1 MENPES
7 LEEGLIAKSSLAQP
21 NPVIVTNEVGER
33 SGFPESDNSSAA
45 TPVVVLST
53 LVAICGSFDYG
64 CSTSES
70 LEEGL
75 IPNPP
80 LLKPRPMITNE
91 IGNGSGMYE
100 SDPSTTPAVVFSTL
114 VAICGSFTYGCA
126 VGYSS
131 PAESG
136 MRADLGLSVT
146 EYSVFGSVLTFG
158 GIIGSLVNGKIADL
172 TGRRGAMWLS
182 ELFCIVGWLAIAFSK
197 DAWSL
202 YLGRCSIGI
211 GLALIAYV
219 IPIYIAEITPKNIQ
233 GAFTATSQFLIMS
246 GMSVMYLVGTVVS
259 WRALALIAAVPCLL
273 QVVGLFFI
281 PESPRWLDYTQ
292 TFEKDSKAGIFDL
305 FQQRYAYSLSVGVG
319 LMVMQPFV
327 GSAAIAYYASYIF
340 AAADLSTDIGSISMA
355 IIQLPAMGASVLLT
369 DRFGRRPLLLA
380 STIGMGLSLT
390 IIALAFGLQDTH
402 LWNEATPVL
411 VYVGIMG
418 FSIAFA
424 LGMAGLPSVIMAEI
438 FSINIKG
445 SAGSLEHFLFSGSFA
460 LPLSCS
466 LHFWCRRPR
475 DEHPKKFK
483 YQLQRFQHSLFIR
496 HGRITKCHN
505 VRDISYKHQRLS
517 RKPGDFTPQLQ
528 QLDRTFSIFW
538 VICAA
543 AVAFVAFL
551 VPETKGRTLEEIQ
564 ISITKL

>member
-21 NPVIVTNEVGER
+21 NPIKITNEVGER
-33 SGFPESDNSSAA
+33 SGLPESDNSSA

-53 LVAICGSFDYG
+53 LVAICGSFAHG
-64 CSTSES
+64 CSLSNASFFPLPLFRSRKIMMETSES

-80 LLKPRPMITNE
+80 LLEPTPMITNE
-91 IGNGSGMYE
+91 IGNGGGMSE
-100 SDPSTTPAVVFSTL
+100 SDFSTTPAVVFSTL

-131 PAESG
+131 AAESG

-158 GIIGSLVNGKIADL
+158 GIIGSLVNGKIADV
-172 TGRRGAMWLS
+172 TGRRG
-182 ELFCIVGWLAIAFSK
+182 

-202 YLGRCSIGI
+202 YLGRFSLGI
-211 GLALIAYV
+211 GLAIIAYV
-219 IPIYIAEITPKNIQ
+219 VPIYVAEITPKNIR
-233 GAFTATSQFLIMS
+233 GAFTATNQFLNAS
-246 GMSVMYLVGTVVS
+246 GLSVMYLVGIVVS

-281 PESPRWLDYTQ
+281 PESPRWLAKIGKEKELEATLQCLRGKTADISMESTDIRDYTQ

-305 FQQRYAYSLSVGVG
+305 FQQKYAYSLSVGVG
-319 LMVMQPFV
+319 LMVLQPLA

-340 AAADLSTDIGSISMA
+340 AAADLLTNIGSISMA
-355 IIQLPAMGASVLLT
+355 IIQ
-369 DRFGRRPLLLA
+369 A
-380 STIGMGLSLT
+380 STIGMGLGLT

-411 VYVGIMG
+411 VYIGIMG
-418 FSIAFA
+418 FSIAYS
-424 LGMAGLPSVIMAEI
+424 LGMAGLPSVIMSEI
-438 FSINIKG
+438 FPINIKG
-445 SAGSLEHFLFSGSFA
+445 SAGSLVILLHNCSNWIVTYTFHFMME
-460 LPLSCS
+460 
-466 LHFWCRRPR
+466 W
-475 DEHPKKFK
+475 
-483 YQLQRFQHSLFIR
+483 
-496 HGRITKCHN
+496 
-505 VRDISYKHQRLS
+505 S
-517 RKPGDFTPQLQ
+517 RTG
-528 QLDRTFSIFW
+528 TFSIFW

-543 AVAFVAFL
+543 AVAFAAFL

>member
-21 NPVIVTNEVGER
+21 NPIKITNEVGER
-33 SGFPESDNSSAA
+33 SGLPGSDNSSA

-53 LVAICGSFDYG
+53 LVAICGSFAHG
-64 CSTSES
+64 CS
-70 LEEGL
+70 
-75 IPNPP
+75 
-80 LLKPRPMITNE
+80 
-91 IGNGSGMYE
+91 
-100 SDPSTTPAVVFSTL
+100 
-114 VAICGSFTYGCA
+114 

-146 EYSVFGSVLTFG
+146 QYSVFGSVLTFG
-158 GIIGSLVNGKIADL
+158 GIIGSLVNGKIADV

-202 YLGRCSIGI
+202 YLGRFSLGI
-211 GLALIAYV
+211 GLAIIAYV
-219 IPIYIAEITPKNIQ
+219 VPIYVAEITPKNIR
-233 GAFTATSQFLIMS
+233 GAFTATNQFLIAS
-246 GMSVMYLVGTVVS
+246 GLSVMYLVGTVVS

-281 PESPRWLDYTQ
+281 PESPRWLAKIGKEKELEATLQCLRGKTADISMESADIIDYTQ

-305 FQQRYAYSLSVGVG
+305 FQQKYAYSLSVGVG
-319 LMVMQPFV
+319 LMVLQPLA

-340 AAADLSTDIGSISMA
+340 AAADLLTNIGSISMA
-355 IIQLPAMGASVLLT
+355 IIQFPAIGVSILLT

-411 VYVGIMG
+411 VYIGIMG
-418 FSIAFA
+418 FSIAYS
-424 LGMAGLPSVIMAEI
+424 LGMAGLPSVIMSEI
-438 FSINIKG
+438 FPINIKG
-445 SAGSLEHFLFSGSFA
+445 SVGSLVIQLHNCSSWIVTYTFLSMMEWSTTG
-460 LPLSCS
+460 
-466 LHFWCRRPR
+466 
-475 DEHPKKFK
+475 
-483 YQLQRFQHSLFIR
+483 
-496 HGRITKCHN
+496 
-505 VRDISYKHQRLS
+505 
-517 RKPGDFTPQLQ
+517 
-528 QLDRTFSIFW
+528 TFSIFW

-543 AVAFVAFL
+543 AVLFVVFL
-551 VPETKGRTLEEIQ
+551 VPETKGQTLEEIQ
-564 ISITKL
+564 ISIIKSSQ

>member
-64 CSTSES
+64 CS
-70 LEEGL
+70 
-75 IPNPP
+75 
-80 LLKPRPMITNE
+80 
-91 IGNGSGMYE
+91 
-100 SDPSTTPAVVFSTL
+100 
-114 VAICGSFTYGCA
+114 

-418 FSIAFA
+418 FSIAYS
-424 LGMAGLPSVIMAEI
+424 LGMAGLPSVIMSEI
-438 FSINIKG
+438 FPINIKG
-445 SAGSLEHFLFSGSFA
+445 SAGSLVILLHNCSNWIEHFLFSGSFA
-460 LPLSCS
+460 PQPLHS

-475 DEHPKKFK
+475 DEHSKKFK
-483 YQLQRFQHSLFIR
+483 YQLQ
-496 HGRITKCHN
+496 
-505 VRDISYKHQRLS
+505 SYNKVYYGTPHLS
-517 RKPGDFTPQLQ
+517 KPCVYGL
-528 QLDRTFSIFW
+528 
-538 VICAA
+538 
-543 AVAFVAFL
+543 
-551 VPETKGRTLEEIQ
+551 
-564 ISITKL
+564 

>member
-21 NPVIVTNEVGER
+21 NPIKITNEVGER
-33 SGFPESDNSSAA
+33 SGLPGSDNSSA

-53 LVAICGSFDYG
+53 LVAICGSFAHG
-64 CSTSES
+64 CSLSNASFFPLPLFRSRKIMMETSES

-75 IPNPP
+75 ILNPP
-80 LLKPRPMITNE
+80 LLEPTPMITNE
-91 IGNGSGMYE
+91 IGNGSGMSE
-100 SDPSTTPAVVFSTL
+100 SDFSTTPAVVFSTL

-146 EYSVFGSVLTFG
+146 QYSVFGSVLTFG
-158 GIIGSLVNGKIADL
+158 GIIGSLVNGKIADV
-172 TGRRGAMWLS
+172 TGRRG
-182 ELFCIVGWLAIAFSK
+182 

-202 YLGRCSIGI
+202 YLGRFSLGI
-211 GLALIAYV
+211 GLAIIAYV
-219 IPIYIAEITPKNIQ
+219 VPIYVAEITPKNIR
-233 GAFTATSQFLIMS
+233 GAFTATNQFLIAS
-246 GMSVMYLVGTVVS
+246 GLSVMYLVGTVVS

-281 PESPRWLDYTQ
+281 PESPRWLAKIGKEKELEATLQCLRGKTADISMESADIIDYTQ

-305 FQQRYAYSLSVGVG
+305 FQQKYAYSLSVGVG
-319 LMVMQPFV
+319 LMVLQPLA

-340 AAADLSTDIGSISMA
+340 AAADLLTNIGSISMA
-355 IIQLPAMGASVLLT
+355 IIQ
-369 DRFGRRPLLLA
+369 A

-411 VYVGIMG
+411 VYIGIMVIV
-418 FSIAFA
+418 SIYCE
-424 LGMAGLPSVIMAEI
+424 LTE
-438 FSINIKG
+438 SINMP
-445 SAGSLEHFLFSGSFA
+445 LNFHFS
-460 LPLSCS
+460 
-466 LHFWCRRPR
+466 
-475 DEHPKKFK
+475 
-483 YQLQRFQHSLFIR
+483 
-496 HGRITKCHN
+496 
-505 VRDISYKHQRLS
+505 DISYKHQRFS

-528 QLDRTFSIFW
+528 QFDSYIHFPFHDGMEQNRHLKPPTIYARTIFHFTILFILLSNYKSVLAAVAGTFSIFW

-543 AVAFVAFL
+543 AVAFAAFL

>member
-197 DAWSL
+197 
-202 YLGRCSIGI
+202 
-211 GLALIAYV
+211 

-340 AAADLSTDIGSISMA
+340 AAAELLNIQENDSMNRLFVTDLSTDIGSISMA

-369 DRFGRRPLLLA
+369 DRFGRRPLLL
-380 STIGMGLSLT
+380 
-390 IIALAFGLQDTH
+390 DTH

>member
-1 MENPES
+1 ME
-7 LEEGLIAKSSLAQP
+7 
-21 NPVIVTNEVGER
+21 
-33 SGFPESDNSSAA
+33 
-45 TPVVVLST
+45 
-53 LVAICGSFDYG
+53 
-64 CSTSES
+64 TSES

-80 LLKPRPMITNE
+80 LLERPMITNE

-114 VAICGSFTYGCA
+114 VAICSSFTYGCA

-158 GIIGSLVNGKIADL
+158 GIIGSLVNGKIADP

-197 DAWSL
+197 
-202 YLGRCSIGI
+202 
-211 GLALIAYV
+211 
-219 IPIYIAEITPKNIQ
+219 IPIYIAEITPKNIR
-233 GAFTATSQFLIMS
+233 GAFTATSQFLIVS
-246 GMSVMYLVGTVVS
+246 GMSVMYLVGTIVS

-281 PESPRWLDYTQ
+281 PESPRWLAKIGKEKELETTLQCLRGKTADISMESADIRDCTQ

-305 FQQRYAYSLSVGVG
+305 FQRRYAYSLSVGVG

-327 GSAAIAYYASYIF
+327 GSAAIAYYASYII
-340 AAADLSTDIGSISMA
+340 AAAELLNIQEYDSMNLLFVTDLSTDIGSISMA
-355 IIQLPAMGASVLLT
+355 IIQVIDHQSNLPAIGASVLLT
-369 DRFGRRPLLLA
+369 DRFGRRPLLL
-380 STIGMGLSLT
+380 
-390 IIALAFGLQDTH
+390 DTH

-438 FSINIKG
+438 FPINIKG
-445 SAGSLEHFLFSGSFA
+445 SAGSLVILLHNCSNWIVTYTFHFTME
-460 LPLSCS
+460 
-466 LHFWCRRPR
+466 W
-475 DEHPKKFK
+475 
-483 YQLQRFQHSLFIR
+483 
-496 HGRITKCHN
+496 
-505 VRDISYKHQRLS
+505 S
-517 RKPGDFTPQLQ
+517 RTGT
-528 QLDRTFSIFW
+528 
-538 VICAA
+538 
-543 AVAFVAFL
+543 
-551 VPETKGRTLEEIQ
+551 
-564 ISITKL
+564 

>member
-21 NPVIVTNEVGER
+21 NPIKITNEVGER
-33 SGFPESDNSSAA
+33 SGLPGSDNSSA

-53 LVAICGSFDYG
+53 LVAICGSFAHG
-64 CSTSES
+64 CS
-70 LEEGL
+70 
-75 IPNPP
+75 
-80 LLKPRPMITNE
+80 
-91 IGNGSGMYE
+91 
-100 SDPSTTPAVVFSTL
+100 
-114 VAICGSFTYGCA
+114 
-126 VGYSS
+126 
-131 PAESG
+131 
-136 MRADLGLSVT
+136 
-146 EYSVFGSVLTFG
+146 YSVFGSVLTFG
-158 GIIGSLVNGKIADL
+158 GIIGSLVNGKIADV

-202 YLGRCSIGI
+202 YLGRFSLGI
-211 GLALIAYV
+211 GLAIIAYV
-219 IPIYIAEITPKNIQ
+219 VPIYVAEITPKNIR
-233 GAFTATSQFLIMS
+233 GAFTATNQFLIAS
-246 GMSVMYLVGTVVS
+246 GLSVMYLVGTVVS

-281 PESPRWLDYTQ
+281 PESPRWLAKIGKEKELEATLQSLRGKTADISMESADIRDYTQ

-305 FQQRYAYSLSVGVG
+305 FQQKYAYSLSVGVG
-319 LMVMQPFV
+319 LMVLQPLA

-340 AAADLSTDIGSISMA
+340 AAADLLTNIGSISMA
-355 IIQLPAMGASVLLT
+355 IIQLPAIGVSILLT

-411 VYVGIMG
+411 VYIGIMG
-418 FSIAFA
+418 FSIAYS
-424 LGMAGLPSVIMAEI
+424 LGMAGLPSVIMSEI
-438 FSINIKG
+438 FPINIKG
-445 SAGSLEHFLFSGSFA
+445 
-460 LPLSCS
+460 
-466 LHFWCRRPR
+466 
-475 DEHPKKFK
+475 
-483 YQLQRFQHSLFIR
+483 
-496 HGRITKCHN
+496 
-505 VRDISYKHQRLS
+505 
-517 RKPGDFTPQLQ
+517 
-528 QLDRTFSIFW
+528 TFSIFW

-543 AVAFVAFL
+543 AVAFAAFL

>member
-21 NPVIVTNEVGER
+21 NPIKITNEVGER
-33 SGFPESDNSSAA
+33 SGLPGSDNSSA

-53 LVAICGSFDYG
+53 LVAICGSFAHG
-64 CSTSES
+64 CSLSNASFFPLPLFRSRKIMMETSES

-75 IPNPP
+75 ILNPP
-80 LLKPRPMITNE
+80 LLEPTPMITNE
-91 IGNGSGMYE
+91 IGNGSGMSE
-100 SDPSTTPAVVFSTL
+100 SDFSTTPAVVFSTL

-146 EYSVFGSVLTFG
+146 QYSVFGSVLTFG
-158 GIIGSLVNGKIADL
+158 GIIGSLVNGKIADV
-172 TGRRGAMWLS
+172 TGRRG
-182 ELFCIVGWLAIAFSK
+182 

-202 YLGRCSIGI
+202 YLGRFSLGI
-211 GLALIAYV
+211 GLAIIAYV
-219 IPIYIAEITPKNIQ
+219 VPIYVAEITPKNIR
-233 GAFTATSQFLIMS
+233 GAFTATNQFLIAS
-246 GMSVMYLVGTVVS
+246 GLSVMYLVGTVVS

-281 PESPRWLDYTQ
+281 PESPRWLAKIGKEKELEATLQCLRGKTADISMESADIIDYTQ

-305 FQQRYAYSLSVGVG
+305 FQQKYAYSLSVGVG
-319 LMVMQPFV
+319 LMVLQPLA

-340 AAADLSTDIGSISMA
+340 AAADLLTNIGSISMA
-355 IIQLPAMGASVLLT
+355 IIQ
-369 DRFGRRPLLLA
+369 A

-411 VYVGIMG
+411 VYIGIM
-418 FSIAFA
+418 
-424 LGMAGLPSVIMAEI
+424 E
-438 FSINIKG
+438 SINMP
-445 SAGSLEHFLFSGSFA
+445 LNFHFS
-460 LPLSCS
+460 
-466 LHFWCRRPR
+466 
-475 DEHPKKFK
+475 
-483 YQLQRFQHSLFIR
+483 
-496 HGRITKCHN
+496 
-505 VRDISYKHQRLS
+505 DISYKHQRFS

-528 QLDRTFSIFW
+528 QFDSYIHFPFHDGMEQNRHLKPPTIYARTIFHFTILFILLSNYKSVLAAVAGTFSIFW

-543 AVAFVAFL
+543 AVAFAAFL

>member
-21 NPVIVTNEVGER
+21 NPIKITNEVGER
-33 SGFPESDNSSAA
+33 SGLPGSDNSSA

-53 LVAICGSFDYG
+53 LVAICGSFAHG
-64 CSTSES
+64 CSLSNASFFPLPLFRSRKIMMETSES

-75 IPNPP
+75 ILNPP
-80 LLKPRPMITNE
+80 LLEPTPMITNE
-91 IGNGSGMYE
+91 IGNGSGMSE
-100 SDPSTTPAVVFSTL
+100 SDFSTTPAVVFSTL

-146 EYSVFGSVLTFG
+146 QYSVFGSVLTFG
-158 GIIGSLVNGKIADL
+158 GIIGSLVNGKIADV
-172 TGRRGAMWLS
+172 TGRRG
-182 ELFCIVGWLAIAFSK
+182 

-202 YLGRCSIGI
+202 YLGRFSLGI
-211 GLALIAYV
+211 GLAIIAYV
-219 IPIYIAEITPKNIQ
+219 VPIYVAEITPKNIR
-233 GAFTATSQFLIMS
+233 GAFTATNQFLIAS
-246 GMSVMYLVGTVVS
+246 GLSVMYLVGTVVS

-281 PESPRWLDYTQ
+281 PESPRWLAKIGKEKELEATLQCLRGKTADISMESADIIDYTQ

-305 FQQRYAYSLSVGVG
+305 FQQKYAYSLSVGVG
-319 LMVMQPFV
+319 LMVLQPLA

-340 AAADLSTDIGSISMA
+340 AAADLLTNIGSISMA
-355 IIQLPAMGASVLLT
+355 IIQFPAIGVSILLT

-411 VYVGIMG
+411 VYIGIM
-418 FSIAFA
+418 
-424 LGMAGLPSVIMAEI
+424 E
-438 FSINIKG
+438 SINMP
-445 SAGSLEHFLFSGSFA
+445 LNFHFS
-460 LPLSCS
+460 
-466 LHFWCRRPR
+466 
-475 DEHPKKFK
+475 
-483 YQLQRFQHSLFIR
+483 
-496 HGRITKCHN
+496 
-505 VRDISYKHQRLS
+505 DISYKHQRFS

-528 QLDRTFSIFW
+528 QFDSYIHFPFHDGMEQNRHLKPPTIYARTIFHFTILFILLSNYKSVLAAVAGTFSIFW

-543 AVAFVAFL
+543 AVAFAAFL

>member
-1 MENPES
+1 MME
-7 LEEGLIAKSSLAQP
+7 
-21 NPVIVTNEVGER
+21 
-33 SGFPESDNSSAA
+33 
-45 TPVVVLST
+45 
-53 LVAICGSFDYG
+53 
-64 CSTSES
+64 TSES

-80 LLKPRPMITNE
+80 LLEPTPMITNE
-91 IGNGSGMYE
+91 IGNGGGMSE
-100 SDPSTTPAVVFSTL
+100 SDFSTTPAVVFSTL

-146 EYSVFGSVLTFG
+146 QYSVFGSVLTFG
-158 GIIGSLVNGKIADL
+158 GIIGSLVNGKIADV

-197 DAWSL
+197 DVWSL
-202 YLGRCSIGI
+202 YLGRFSLGI
-211 GLALIAYV
+211 GLAIIAYV
-219 IPIYIAEITPKNIQ
+219 IPVYVAEITPKNIR
-233 GAFTATSQFLIMS
+233 GAFTATNQFLIMS
-246 GMSVMYLVGTVVS
+246 GMSVMYLVGTIVS

-281 PESPRWLDYTQ
+281 PESPRWLAKIGKEKELEATLQSLRGKTADISMESADIRDYTQ

-305 FQQRYAYSLSVGVG
+305 FQQKYAYSLSVGVG
-319 LMVMQPFV
+319 LMALQPLA

-340 AAADLSTDIGSISMA
+340 AAADLLTNIGSISMA
-355 IIQLPAMGASVLLT
+355 IIQLPAIGVSILLT

-380 STIGMGLSLT
+380 STIGMGSSLT

-402 LWNEATPVL
+402 LWNDATPVL
-411 VYVGIMG
+411 VYIGIMG
-418 FSIAFA
+418 FSIAYS
-424 LGMAGLPSVIMAEI
+424 LGMAGLPSVIMSEI
-438 FSINIKG
+438 FPINIKG
-445 SAGSLEHFLFSGSFA
+445 SAGSLVILLHNCSNWIVTYTFHFMME
-460 LPLSCS
+460 
-466 LHFWCRRPR
+466 W
-475 DEHPKKFK
+475 
-483 YQLQRFQHSLFIR
+483 
-496 HGRITKCHN
+496 
-505 VRDISYKHQRLS
+505 S
-517 RKPGDFTPQLQ
+517 RTG
-528 QLDRTFSIFW
+528 TFSIFW

-564 ISITKL
+564 ISITKRLLK

>member
-7 LEEGLIAKSSLAQP
+7 LEEGLIAKSSLAQS

-53 LVAICGSFDYG
+53 LVAICGSFAYG
-64 CSTSES
+64 CS
-70 LEEGL
+70 
-75 IPNPP
+75 
-80 LLKPRPMITNE
+80 
-91 IGNGSGMYE
+91 
-100 SDPSTTPAVVFSTL
+100 
-114 VAICGSFTYGCA
+114 

-158 GIIGSLVNGKIADL
+158 GIIGSLVNGKIADP

-197 DAWSL
+197 A
-202 YLGRCSIGI
+202 CHSICI
-211 GLALIAYV
+211 IV
-219 IPIYIAEITPKNIQ
+219 PRQIPIYIAEITPKNIR
-233 GAFTATSQFLIMS
+233 GAFTATSQFLIVS
-246 GMSVMYLVGTVVS
+246 GMSVMYLVGTIVS

-281 PESPRWLDYTQ
+281 PESPRWLAKIGKEKELETTLQCLRGKTADISMESADIRDCTQ

-305 FQQRYAYSLSVGVG
+305 FQRRYAYSLSVGVG

-327 GSAAIAYYASYIF
+327 GSAAIAYYASYII

-355 IIQLPAMGASVLLT
+355 IIQLPAIGASVLLT

-380 STIGMGLSLT
+380 STIWMGLSLT

-438 FSINIKG
+438 FPINIKG
-445 SAGSLEHFLFSGSFA
+445 SAGSLVILLHNCSNWIVTYTFHFTME
-460 LPLSCS
+460 
-466 LHFWCRRPR
+466 W
-475 DEHPKKFK
+475 
-483 YQLQRFQHSLFIR
+483 
-496 HGRITKCHN
+496 
-505 VRDISYKHQRLS
+505 S
-517 RKPGDFTPQLQ
+517 RTG
-528 QLDRTFSIFW
+528 TFSIFW

-543 AVAFVAFL
+543 GVAFVTFL
-551 VPETKGRTLEEIQ
+551 VPATKGRTLEEIQ
-564 ISITKL
+564 ASITKLSGR

>member
-64 CSTSES
+64 CS
-70 LEEGL
+70 
-75 IPNPP
+75 
-80 LLKPRPMITNE
+80 
-91 IGNGSGMYE
+91 
-100 SDPSTTPAVVFSTL
+100 
-114 VAICGSFTYGCA
+114 

-340 AAADLSTDIGSISMA
+340 AAAELLNIQENDSMNRLFVTDLSTDIGSISMA

>member
-1 MENPES
+1 MAVLIIME
-7 LEEGLIAKSSLAQP
+7 
-21 NPVIVTNEVGER
+21 
-33 SGFPESDNSSAA
+33 
-45 TPVVVLST
+45 
-53 LVAICGSFDYG
+53 
-64 CSTSES
+64 TSES

-80 LLKPRPMITNE
+80 LLERPMITNE

-114 VAICGSFTYGCA
+114 VAICSSFTYGCA

-158 GIIGSLVNGKIADL
+158 GIIGSLVNGKIADP

-219 IPIYIAEITPKNIQ
+219 IPIYIAEITPKNIR
-233 GAFTATSQFLIMS
+233 GAFTATSQFLIVS
-246 GMSVMYLVGTVVS
+246 GMSVMYLVGTIVS

-281 PESPRWLDYTQ
+281 PESPRWLAKIGKEKELETTLQCLRGKTADISMESADIRDCTQ

-305 FQQRYAYSLSVGVG
+305 FQRRYAYSLSVGVG

-327 GSAAIAYYASYIF
+327 GSAAIAYYASYII

-355 IIQLPAMGASVLLT
+355 IIQLPAIGASVLLT

-380 STIGMGLSLT
+380 STIWMGLSLT

-438 FSINIKG
+438 FPINIKG
-445 SAGSLEHFLFSGSFA
+445 SAGSLVILLHNCSNWIVTYTFHFTME
-460 LPLSCS
+460 
-466 LHFWCRRPR
+466 W
-475 DEHPKKFK
+475 
-483 YQLQRFQHSLFIR
+483 
-496 HGRITKCHN
+496 
-505 VRDISYKHQRLS
+505 S
-517 RKPGDFTPQLQ
+517 RTG
-528 QLDRTFSIFW
+528 TFSIFW

-543 AVAFVAFL
+543 AVLFVAFL
-551 VPETKGRTLEEIQ
+551 VPETKGRHSKKFKYQLQ
-564 ISITKL
+564 SINKFYNRTPHLSKTMHI

>member
-21 NPVIVTNEVGER
+21 NPIKITNEVGER
-33 SGFPESDNSSAA
+33 SGLPGSDNSSA

-53 LVAICGSFDYG
+53 LVAICGSFAHG
-64 CSTSES
+64 CSLSNASFFPLPLFRSRKIMMETSES

-75 IPNPP
+75 ILNPP
-80 LLKPRPMITNE
+80 LLEPTPMITNE
-91 IGNGSGMYE
+91 IGNGSGMSE
-100 SDPSTTPAVVFSTL
+100 SDFSTTPAVVFSTL

-146 EYSVFGSVLTFG
+146 QYSVFGSVLTFG
-158 GIIGSLVNGKIADL
+158 GIIGSLVNGKIADV

-202 YLGRCSIGI
+202 YLGRFSLGI
-211 GLALIAYV
+211 GLAIIAYV
-219 IPIYIAEITPKNIQ
+219 VPIYVAEITPKNIR
-233 GAFTATSQFLIMS
+233 GAFTATNQFLIAS
-246 GMSVMYLVGTVVS
+246 GLSVMYLVGTVVS

-281 PESPRWLDYTQ
+281 PESPRWLAKIGKEKELEATLQCLRGKTADISMESADIIDYTQ

-305 FQQRYAYSLSVGVG
+305 FQQKYAYSLSVGVG
-319 LMVMQPFV
+319 LMVLQPLA

-340 AAADLSTDIGSISMA
+340 AAADLLTNIGSISMA
-355 IIQLPAMGASVLLT
+355 IIQ
-369 DRFGRRPLLLA
+369 A

-411 VYVGIMG
+411 VYIGIM
-418 FSIAFA
+418 
-424 LGMAGLPSVIMAEI
+424 E
-438 FSINIKG
+438 SINMP
-445 SAGSLEHFLFSGSFA
+445 LNFHFS
-460 LPLSCS
+460 
-466 LHFWCRRPR
+466 
-475 DEHPKKFK
+475 
-483 YQLQRFQHSLFIR
+483 
-496 HGRITKCHN
+496 
-505 VRDISYKHQRLS
+505 DISYKHQRFS

-528 QLDRTFSIFW
+528 QFDSYIHFPFHDGMEQNRHLKPPTIYARTIFHFTILFILLSNYKSVLAAVAGTFSIFW

-543 AVAFVAFL
+543 AVAFAAFL